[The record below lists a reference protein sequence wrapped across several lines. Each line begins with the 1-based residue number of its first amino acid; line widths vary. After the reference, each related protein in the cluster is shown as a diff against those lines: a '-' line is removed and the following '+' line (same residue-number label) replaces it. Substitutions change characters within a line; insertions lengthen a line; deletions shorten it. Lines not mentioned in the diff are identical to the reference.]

1 MDSRYS
7 VGRYHER
14 SISAATAIITIL
26 IAAFLLVGPITG
38 LYFVANDAA
47 KLGMLAAFTA
57 LFALSIG
64 LMTNA
69 KRAEIFASTAA

>member
-1 MDSRYS
+1 MDSRCS
-7 VGRYHER
+7 VGRYHEK

-57 LFALSIG
+57 LFALSVG